1 MRNDVGIEEGSVVP
15 IDYDP
20 MLGKLIVR
28 GGATARR
35 RSTGSRA
42 PWTSTR
48 SRASRRPSR
57 SFGELVRDADFRA
70 GRTHTQWLDAWLANR
85 VPARE
90 DPTEEEVML
99 AAVCVTLDASEKR
112 AAPAAAG
119 SRWKESAR
127 SEAIRSGRAHRGG
140 RR

>member
-1 MRNDVGIEEGSVVP
+1 
-15 IDYDP
+15 
-20 MLGKLIVR
+20 MLGKLIAR
-28 GGATARR
+28 GRDRAEAIDRL
-35 RSTGSRA
+35 SRA
-42 PWTSTR
+42 LDEYEIAGVETTLPLFR
-48 SRASRRPSR
+48 
-57 SFGELVRDADFRA
+57 ELVRDADFRA
-70 GRTHTQWLDAWLANR
+70 GRTHTQWLDAWLADR

-112 AAPAAAG
+112 AAPGSAG

-127 SEAIRSGRAHRGG
+127 SEALHSGRAHRAG